1 MTFGENPL
9 SFNLLYENVDFREI
23 IVYQWVEQILKS
35 NVNRLYYCPLKSNR
49 QVDDSNGELSYKRV
63 DSSDWNAQEL
73 EHGKQIKIK
82 GFPKEH
88 KVRLFRVETSTSRT
102 DWVVTNDPTQD
113 STQGTRK
120 VCAFRWNIEQLHREG
135 KQLTG
140 LESCQ
145 CRKARIQDD
154 HIGAAFLVCGFLKTP
169 ALLTSRTLYR
179 LKYRL
184 LDEYLSAQLRNP
196 SIKFLLA

>member
-1 MTFGENPL
+1 M
-9 SFNLLYENVDFREI
+9 
-23 IVYQWVEQILKS
+23 
-35 NVNRLYYCPLKSNR
+35 
-49 QVDDSNGELSYKRV
+49 
-63 DSSDWNAQEL
+63 
-73 EHGKQIKIK
+73 
-82 GFPKEH
+82 
-88 KVRLFRVETSTSRT
+88 RLFRVETSTSRT

-140 LESCQ
+140 LENCQ
-145 CRKARIQDD
+145 CRKARIRRD

-184 LDEYLSAQLRNP
+184 FDEYLSAQIRNP

>member
-140 LESCQ
+140 LENCQ
-145 CRKARIQDD
+145 CRKARIRRD